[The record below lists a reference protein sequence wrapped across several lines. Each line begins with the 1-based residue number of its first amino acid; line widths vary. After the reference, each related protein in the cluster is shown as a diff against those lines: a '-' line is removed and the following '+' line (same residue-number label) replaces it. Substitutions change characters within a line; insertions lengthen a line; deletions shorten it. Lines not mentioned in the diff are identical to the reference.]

1 MMDLRAE
8 LHRLRL
14 ENQRLHAELEDV
26 RDPTALLARAL
37 RRMSAR
43 LWAYVRRPSSAPASR
58 PSPVGRDFHPEYRPY
73 AVEGASPTP
82 GGRPRILHAIANFH
96 LGGSS
101 RLVVDLVERLGHR
114 YAHEVVSRDL
124 PERSAYTGITVHHR
138 PQLRTVAE
146 ALELL
151 DALRPDLVHVHFLGH
166 HRTAYSARDWSW
178 YHRIFQA
185 VERRGCAVLEN
196 VNIPVPPYFSH
207 AVRRY
212 VYVSDSVRRCFG
224 TLSDDEVVIYPG
236 SDLARFSRA
245 GAPVPDDTAGMV
257 YRLEGDKLTAD
268 AIDVFVALV
277 RRRPATRVLVVGGGS
292 LLEAYRGAVEK
303 AGIADACT
311 FTGYVSYERLPDYYR
326 RMSVFVAPVHR
337 ESFGQVSVFAMA
349 MAIPVVGYDV
359 GALAEIVG
367 DPELLA
373 PARDAERLAD
383 IIASLL
389 DDRERR
395 QRIGAANRRRA
406 EERFSVHAMIESF
419 AGLYAAAVPSGLLHD
434 DAGVSTVGP
443 MPGGR

>member
-1 MMDLRAE
+1 MFRPYV
-8 LHRLRL
+8 
-14 ENQRLHAELEDV
+14 V
-26 RDPTALLARAL
+26 RQ
-37 RRMSAR
+37 
-43 LWAYVRRPSSAPASR
+43 SR
-58 PSPVGRDFHPEYRPY
+58 PQAGV
-73 AVEGASPTP
+73 
-82 GGRPRILHAIANFH
+82 RPRVLHAIANFYT
-96 LGGSS
+96 GGSP
-101 RLVVDLVERLGHR
+101 RLIVDLVERLGDV
-114 YAHEVVSRDL
+114 YDQPTIVRDMP
-124 PERSAYTGITVHHR
+124 PEPHYVGLDLHAVPKIRSTRDAAAL
-138 PQLRTVAE
+138 LRR
-146 ALELL
+146 
-151 DALRPDLVHVHFLGH
+151 LRPDLVHVHFLGH

-185 VERRGCAVLEN
+185 AERRGCAVLEN

-207 AVRRY
+207 AVHRY

-277 RRRPATRVLVVGGGS
+277 RHRPATRVLVVGGGS

>member
-37 RRMSAR
+37 RRTSAR
-43 LWAYVRRPSSAPASR
+43 LWAHVRRPSSAPASR

-73 AVEGASPTP
+73 AVEAASPTP

-207 AVRRY
+207 AVHRY

-277 RRRPATRVLVVGGGS
+277 RHRPATRVLVVGGGS

-311 FTGYVSYERLPDYYR
+311 FTGYGSYERLR
-326 RMSVFVAPVHR
+326 RLLPAHERVRGPGPPGKLRTGVRLRDGHGDSRCGIRRGSARRDRRRPRASRACGGRRAAGRYHR
-337 ESFGQVSVFAMA
+337 ESAGRSRATS
-349 MAIPVVGYDV
+349 
-359 GALAEIVG
+359 
-367 DPELLA
+367 
-373 PARDAERLAD
+373 AD
-383 IIASLL
+383 
-389 DDRERR
+389 RR
-395 QRIGAANRRRA
+395 G
-406 EERFSVHAMIESF
+406 ES
-419 AGLYAAAVPSGLLHD
+419 A
-434 DAGVSTVGP
+434 
-443 MPGGR
+443 PGGRAFFGARDDRVFRRPVCRRCTLGPIA